1 MSAASEYAEL
11 LKLIEVSGPFLSFPV
26 FKETFPQ
33 GLVKDSP
40 ALTREMKELYEEWR
54 VARSS
59 SQGFVSPAQ
68 REWLGAVFHTLLG
81 LPAEWIAQDNA
92 IPQNLAHAVAQHH
105 ETLRPDAVLLDA
117 GKPRLLI
124 SILSPSQQPDRRP
137 AVTTWNATCAA
148 RMAELLHA
156 TRIPVGLVTNGE
168 RFTLVYA
175 EPGQPTGFAD
185 FRAELWF
192 DERLTLRA
200 FRDFLSA
207 DALFNRPLE
216 QAIEGLYRRSLENQ
230 HEVSITLGRQV
241 RRAVEMFVS
250 ALDRA
255 DRESDRTL
263 LAGVPEEHV
272 YEAAL
277 FLMMRLV
284 FLFFAE
290 ERDLLPMTNPVYRE
304 NYAVSTLHD
313 QLREAADRLGEEVLE
328 RRYDAFPR
336 LLATFRAVHGGV
348 EHDLA
353 ALPAYGGDLF
363 DPDRFP
369 FLEGRTAGSDWHKA
383 AAQPCPIHNRTVLH
397 LLQALQF
404 LEIKVAGGWEK
415 RRLSFRALDIEQIGH
430 VYEGLLDHTVR
441 RATDIVLSLEGKEAP
456 DVTLSELQRRS
467 EHPGFIEWL
476 ADETG
481 RTAKAIEKSLK
492 DTSINDPLR
501 WPDWEQVSRFAT
513 LVRRDDNGDPGIIPA
528 RSLYVTAGAAR
539 RQTGTQYTPRMLT
552 ESVVEHAL
560 APQVY
565 VGPAEGLPPEK
576 WLLKSAAQILSLKVC
591 DFACGSAAF
600 LVAAARYLSS
610 RLMEGWEEAQ
620 KQHGAGI
627 SITPYGD
634 ASTGLP
640 GEELLPLNLDERG
653 LYALRIVVERCLYGV
668 DRNWL
673 AVEMAKLSLW
683 LLTLQRNKPFTFLDH
698 AIRCGDSLLGVDLKQ
713 LSTWS
718 LSGEGTQTVLF
729 NDDLA
734 FAADKREGLM
744 KMQYHP
750 ANQQRMLD
758 AALTKTRRLRAA
770 ADLLI
775 ATAFEPNPDALAGA
789 VSMGLDNQE
798 AEARR
803 VLKERHPFHWPVE
816 FPEVFLYDGG
826 FDAIVGNPPF
836 IGGKRITG
844 ALGSQYRE
852 YLVELLGGGVR
863 GNADYVAYFFL
874 RAERLLKTGGTAG
887 LLATNTIAQGDTRE
901 VGLDQIAAHG
911 STIYRAIPS
920 RKWPGE
926 ANLEVAYV
934 WFRRG
939 TWTGAL
945 LLDDVPVRGITTQ
958 LQPAGGV
965 SGNPHRLTAN
975 VGRCFQ
981 GSNVLG
987 MGFVL
992 TTDEANRLLDRDP
1005 RNREVI
1011 FPYLTGEDLNSRW
1024 DQSPSRWVINFHDW
1038 PLERAEAYADCLRI
1052 VERLVKP
1059 EREKLGA
1066 KADASARGY
1075 ARLWWQFGRKGLDLY
1090 TAIRGLD
1097 KVMAR
1102 SRVSNLHSVSFV
1114 ANGIVYSEAAVVFAS
1129 RESAMFAAL
1138 QNTFQTLWIGLQAS
1152 TMRTDIR
1159 YTASDCF
1166 ETFPFPHALA
1176 SLEGIGERYDAHR
1189 RGIMAA
1195 RREGLT
1201 KTYNGFHSTREV
1213 SNDIA
1218 TLRALHVEMDHAVA
1232 AAYDWTDLDLGH
1244 GFHETKQGVRYTIS
1258 EAARREVLDRLLSL
1272 NRKRYAQ
1279 EQTAVESGP
1288 KAKQKARRP
1297 RADQPAL
1304 F

>member
-11 LKLIEVSGPFLSFPV
+11 LKLIEVSGPFLSLPV

-40 ALTREMKELYEEWR
+40 ALTRELKELYEEWR

-68 REWLGAVFHTLLG
+68 REWLGAVFQTMLG
-81 LPAEWIAQDNA
+81 WPAEWIAQDNA
-92 IPQNLAHAVAQHH
+92 IPQNLTHTVAQHH

-124 SILSPSQQPDRRP
+124 SILAPNQPPDRRP
-137 AVTTWNATCAA
+137 ASTTWNATCAT

-200 FRDFLSA
+200 FCDFLSS
-207 DALFNRPLE
+207 DALFNRPPE

-230 HEVSITLGRQV
+230 QEVSITLGRQV

-255 DRESDRTL
+255 DRESDRSL

-353 ALPAYGGDLF
+353 SLPAYGGDLF

-369 FLEGRTAGSDWHKA
+369 FLEERKAGTDWHKA

-404 LEIKVAGGWEK
+404 LEIRVPGGWEK

-441 RATDIVLSLEGKEAP
+441 RATEIVLSLEGKEAP
-456 DVTLSELQRRS
+456 DITLSELQRRS
-467 EHPGFIEWL
+467 EQSGFIDWL

-501 WPDWEQVSRFAT
+501 WPDWEHVNHFAA
-513 LVRRDDNGDPGIIPA
+513 LVRRDDNGDPGIISA
-528 RSLYVTAGAAR
+528 GSLYVTAGTTR
-539 RQTGTQYTPRMLT
+539 RQTGTQYTPRTLT

-576 WLLKSAAQILSLKVC
+576 WVLKSAAQVLSLKVC

-600 LVAAARYLSS
+600 LVAAARFLSS
-610 RLMEGWEEAQ
+610 RLMEAWEEVQ
-620 KQHGAGI
+620 KKHGAGI

-634 ASTGLP
+634 ASLGLP
-640 GEELLPLNLDERG
+640 EEELIPSSQEEQG

-668 DRNWL
+668 DRNPL

-683 LLTLQRNKPFTFLDH
+683 LLTLQRNRPFTFLDH
-698 AIRCGDSLLGVDLKQ
+698 AIRCGDSLLGIDLKQ

-718 LSGEGTQTVLF
+718 ISGEGTQTVLF
-729 NDDLA
+729 ADDLA

-750 ANQQRMLD
+750 VDQQRLLD
-758 AALTKTRRLRAA
+758 AALQKTRRLRAA

-789 VSMGLDNQE
+789 VTLGLEQQE
-798 AEARR
+798 AEGRR
-803 VLKERHPFHWPVE
+803 ALAGKRPFHWPVE
-816 FPEVFLYDGG
+816 FPEVFLYGGG
-826 FDAIVGNPPF
+826 FDAIIGNPPF
-836 IGGKRITG
+836 MHGSWISSAFGDNYLQYLRTVTPNVSGKVD
-844 ALGSQYRE
+844 
-852 YLVELLGGGVR
+852 LVV
-863 GNADYVAYFFL
+863 YFL
-874 RAERLLKTGGTAG
+874 RRTVGLVRTGGT
-887 LLATNTIAQGDTRE
+887 
-901 VGLDQIAAHG
+901 VGLVLTSKAREGDARSSGFVALHREG
-911 STIYRAIPS
+911 FSLFRSVPEM
-920 RKWPGE
+920 KWPGD
-926 ANLEVAYV
+926 ASVLVCIV
-934 WFRRG
+934 HFRHG
-939 TWTGAL
+939 LW
-945 LLDDVPVRGITTQ
+945 
-958 LQPAGGV
+958 AGGLFVDGKPV
-965 SGNPHRLTAN
+965 SAISSRLEAEEETAPIHLLASASA
-975 VGRCFQ
+975 RIY
-981 GSNVLG
+981 LG
-987 MGFVL
+987 AKPDSLGFVL
-992 TTDEANRLLDRDP
+992 SAAQGVAFRRDP
-1005 RNREVI
+1005 SYSCVVRPTRVPI
-1011 FPYLTGEDLNSRW
+1011 SG
-1024 DQSPSRWVINFHDW
+1024 
-1038 PLERAEAYADCLRI
+1038 
-1052 VERLVKP
+1052 
-1059 EREKLGA
+1059 
-1066 KADASARGY
+1066 SARFPSLKTLGN
-1075 ARLWWQFGRKGLDLY
+1075 ARF
-1090 TAIRGLD
+1090 
-1097 KVMAR
+1097 
-1102 SRVSNLHSVSFV
+1102 
-1114 ANGIVYSEAAVVFAS
+1114 
-1129 RESAMFAAL
+1129 
-1138 QNTFQTLWIGLQAS
+1138 
-1152 TMRTDIR
+1152 
-1159 YTASDCF
+1159 
-1166 ETFPFPHALA
+1166 
-1176 SLEGIGERYDAHR
+1176 
-1189 RGIMAA
+1189 
-1195 RREGLT
+1195 
-1201 KTYNGFHSTREV
+1201 
-1213 SNDIA
+1213 
-1218 TLRALHVEMDHAVA
+1218 
-1232 AAYDWTDLDLGH
+1232 
-1244 GFHETKQGVRYTIS
+1244 
-1258 EAARREVLDRLLSL
+1258 
-1272 NRKRYAQ
+1272 
-1279 EQTAVESGP
+1279 
-1288 KAKQKARRP
+1288 
-1297 RADQPAL
+1297 
-1304 F
+1304 

>member
-11 LKLIEVSGPFLSFPV
+11 LKLIEVSGPFLSLPV

-33 GLVKDSP
+33 GLVKDDP
-40 ALTREMKELYEEWR
+40 ALTREMKEPYEEWR

-68 REWLGAVFHTLLG
+68 REWLGAVFQTMLG
-81 LPAEWIAQDNA
+81 WPAEWIAQDNA
-92 IPQNLAHAVAQHH
+92 ISQNLTHTVAQHH
-105 ETLRPDAVLLDA
+105 EMLRPDAVLLDA

-124 SILSPSQQPDRRP
+124 SVLAPNQQPDRRP
-137 AVTTWNATCAA
+137 ASTTWNATCAT

-207 DALFNRPLE
+207 DALFNRPPE

-230 HEVSITLGRQV
+230 QEVSITLGRQV

-255 DRESDRTL
+255 DRESDRSL

-353 ALPAYGGDLF
+353 SLPAYGGDLF

-369 FLEGRTAGSDWHKA
+369 FLEGRTAGTDWHKA

-397 LLQALQF
+397 LLQALQY
-404 LEIKVAGGWEK
+404 LEIKVSGAWEK

-441 RATDIVLSLEGKEAP
+441 RATEIVLSLEGKEAP
-456 DVTLSELQRRS
+456 EIPLSELQRRS
-467 EHPGFIEWL
+467 EQPSFIEWL

-481 RTAKAIEKSLK
+481 RTAKAIERSLK
-492 DTSINDPLR
+492 DPSINDPLR
-501 WPDWEQVSRFAT
+501 WPDWEHVSRFAA

-528 RSLYVTAGAAR
+528 GSLYVTAGTAR
-539 RQTGTQYTPRMLT
+539 RQTGTQYTPRTLT
-552 ESVVEHAL
+552 ESVGEHAL

-610 RLMEGWEEAQ
+610 RLMEAWEESQ
-620 KQHGAGI
+620 KRHGAGI
-627 SITPYGD
+627 LITPYGD
-634 ASTGLP
+634 ASLGLP
-640 GEELLPLNLDERG
+640 DEELIPSDPDERG

-683 LLTLQRNKPFTFLDH
+683 LLTLQRNRPFTFLDH
-698 AIRCGDSLLGVDLKQ
+698 AIRCGDSLLGVDLNQ

-718 LSGEGTQTVLF
+718 LSGKGTQNVLF

-750 ANQQRMLD
+750 RDQQKMLD
-758 AALTKTRRLRAA
+758 AALAKTRRLRAA

-789 VSMGLDNQE
+789 VSMGLDYQE
-798 AEARR
+798 AEAQK
-803 VLKERHPFHWPVE
+803 VLKGKHPFHWPVE
-816 FPEVFLYDGG
+816 FPEVFLYGEG
-826 FDAIVGNPPF
+826 FDALVGNPPF

-852 YLVELLGGGVR
+852 YLVEFIGGGVR

-874 RAERLLKTGGTAG
+874 RAERLLKNGGTAG

-901 VGLDQIAAHG
+901 VGLDQMLGRGIAV
-911 STIYRAIPS
+911 YRALPS
-920 RKWPGE
+920 RKWPGD
-926 ANLEVAYV
+926 ANLEVAHV
-934 WFRRG
+934 WLRKGPWRG
-939 TWTGAL
+939 QVL
-945 LLDDVPVRGITTQ
+945 LNDAVTAGITSQ
-958 LQPAGGV
+958 LEPLGRVHGK
-965 SGNPHRLTAN
+965 PHRLAAN
-975 VGRCFQ
+975 TGKSFVG
-981 GSNVLG
+981 SYVLG

-992 TTDEANRLLDRDP
+992 EPDEAQRLLDKDA
-1005 RNREVI
+1005 RNGDVL
-1011 FPYLTGEDLNSRW
+1011 FPYLNGEDLNSRW
-1024 DQSPSRWVINFHDW
+1024 DQSPSRWVINFRDW
-1038 PLERAEAYADCLRI
+1038 PLDRAMEYPDCFEI

-1059 EREKLGA
+1059 ERAKLA
-1066 KADASARGY
+1066 KKDDASAKGY
-1075 ARLWWQFGRKGLDLY
+1075 AKLWWQFGRKGLELY
-1090 TAIRGLD
+1090 SAIAGMD
-1097 KVMAR
+1097 KVLVIPETTKYCTF
-1102 SRVSNLHSVSFV
+1102 SLCPT
-1114 ANGIVYSEAAVVFAS
+1114 GIVFSHMTKVLAIGDDGS
-1129 RESAMFAAL
+1129 AAL
-1138 QNTFQTLWIGLQAS
+1138 VQSSIHEAWARQYSSTLETRLKYS
-1152 TMRTDIR
+1152 P
-1159 YTASDCF
+1159 SDCF
-1166 ETFPFPHALA
+1166 ETFPFPAALA
-1176 SLEGIGERYDAHR
+1176 PLSSAGNEYQSHR
-1189 RGIMAA
+1189 REVMTV
-1195 RREGLT
+1195 RHEGLT
-1201 KTYNGFHSTREV
+1201 VTYNHFHTKRDE
-1213 SNDIA
+1213 SNDIQ
-1218 TLRALHVEMDHAVA
+1218 RCCNIFCVNC
-1232 AAYDWTDLDLGH
+1232 
-1244 GFHETKQGVRYTIS
+1244 F
-1258 EAARREVLDRLLSL
+1258 
-1272 NRKRYAQ
+1272 
-1279 EQTAVESGP
+1279 SGGL
-1288 KAKQKARRP
+1288 A
-1297 RADQPAL
+1297 
-1304 F
+1304 